1 MALVNAFNEFK
12 ESEKLIVGFF
22 QIFFSDSV
30 FDQIAVVV
38 LFLSSSFGE
47 RFLYCIPSRFNQIGA
62 SSCFLVFN
70 SMKWLTVK
78 CW

>member
-12 ESEKLIVGFF
+12 ESKKFIVGFF
-22 QIFFSDSV
+22 QIFFSDAV

-47 RFLYCIPSRFNQIGA
+47 RFFYCIPGRFNKIGA
-62 SSCFLVFN
+62 SSRFLVFKFYG
-70 SMKWLTVK
+70 MVDG
-78 CW
+78 